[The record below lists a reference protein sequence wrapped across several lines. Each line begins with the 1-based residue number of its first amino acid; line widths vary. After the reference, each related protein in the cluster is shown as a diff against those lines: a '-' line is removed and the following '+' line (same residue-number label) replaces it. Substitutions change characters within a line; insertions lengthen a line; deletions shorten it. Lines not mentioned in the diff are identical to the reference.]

1 MKVSFEYDLNKSL
14 SNLQK
19 HGIDFEKAKEL
30 FRGNVAVAEAHSV
43 EDEMRKNFMK
53 HITAK
58 EFDEKFDNG
67 EDVSEYLDLKNI
79 KSFEES
85 HLLNQ
90 KDMIKIDKDILKFFP
105 DEKSVNDALRGLIKI
120 MKMQQKESA

>member
-1 MKVSFEYDLNKSL
+1 
-14 SNLQK
+14 
-19 HGIDFEKAKEL
+19 
-30 FRGNVAVAEAHSV
+30 
-43 EDEMRKNFMK
+43 MK